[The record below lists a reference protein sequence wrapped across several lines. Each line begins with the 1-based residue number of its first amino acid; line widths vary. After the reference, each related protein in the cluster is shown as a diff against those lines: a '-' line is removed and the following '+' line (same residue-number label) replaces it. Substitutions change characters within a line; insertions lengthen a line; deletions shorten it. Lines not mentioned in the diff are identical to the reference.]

1 MVDGIDSIVQSLN
14 IYRISLWL
22 MDVDAID
29 MIMQL
34 DTLRVQN
41 NLGKTSSDFRI
52 FLGKHPPI
60 FGKES
65 CAPSGTTLGFDREE

>member
-41 NLGKTSSDFRI
+41 NLGKTSSDFRQRK
-52 FLGKHPPI
+52 LCPI
-60 FGKES
+60 RDN
-65 CAPSGTTLGFDREE
+65 PRI